1 MSSQEKTFRDLKN
14 REAPLT
20 AIGSLQPRVQGLPQL
35 WRPTWKH
42 PLGPRT
48 HQLLEASAHRL
59 GGLDGVEKPFPLC
72 VTCHPFLSPGQVVVY
87 PPPQSKGASQGGAV
101 PQTEC
106 PTTLGSYLCLT
117 PLLLPLSPALL
128 YVQTFHSTSWGLDLG
143 ACARRRRG
151 HSRRGLRSHIHL
163 SPSRRAGGQASG
175 GVTLGNC
182 CLFGF
187 SQTCKNVALS
197 KLKKKSMPPPTNDT
211 ISQACRAGVGRQIG
225 L

>member
-87 PPPQSKGASQGGAV
+87 PPPPIQRGLPGRSCATDGV
-101 PQTEC
+101 PHH
-106 PTTLGSYLCLT
+106 SRI
-117 PLLLPLSPALL
+117 LPLSYSLAPSSFTGSPVCPDLSLHFLGPGSGGLCPPQTRAQPQGAALPHTPESFP
-128 YVQTFHSTSWGLDLG
+128 QG
-143 ACARRRRG
+143 RRAGQRRG
-151 HSRRGLRSHIHL
+151 HPWKLLPFWLFSNLQKCGFEQVKKEINATSH
-163 SPSRRAGGQASG
+163 
-175 GVTLGNC
+175 
-182 CLFGF
+182 
-187 SQTCKNVALS
+187 K
-197 KLKKKSMPPPTNDT
+197 
-211 ISQACRAGVGRQIG
+211 
-225 L
+225 

>member
-72 VTCHPFLSPGQVVVY
+72 VTCHPFLSPGQVAVY
-87 PPPQSKGASQGGAV
+87 PHPPNPKGPPRAELCHRRSA
-101 PQTEC
+101 PPLSD
-106 PTTLGSYLCLT
+106 PTSVLLPCSFLFHRLSCMSRPFT
-117 PLLLPLSPALL
+117 PLPGAWIWGPVPAADEG
-128 YVQTFHSTSWGLDLG
+128 T
-143 ACARRRRG
+143 A
-151 HSRRGLRSHIHL
+151 
-163 SPSRRAGGQASG
+163 AGGCA
-175 GVTLGNC
+175 
-182 CLFGF
+182 
-187 SQTCKNVALS
+187 
-197 KLKKKSMPPPTNDT
+197 PTYT
-211 ISQACRAGVGRQIG
+211 
-225 L
+225 